1 MALNNPSDVPPV
13 KLVCWRGLPDDAE
26 EWSKDHDAEEWS
38 KDHDAE
44 EWSKD
49 HDAEVW
55 SKDHD
60 AARMQE
66 WRRNVDSGVRAIT

>member
-1 MALNNPSDVPPV
+1 MRVALNNPSDVPPV

-49 HDAEVW
+49 HDA
-55 SKDHD
+55 
-60 AARMQE
+60 ARMQE